1 LYQGTSVIGTSS
13 TGDFSDVLPG
23 DYVVT
28 AVGKSCNTNSDNANV
43 KNKPYKPGTPKFTID
58 HPTCTRVKGT
68 ITILEADANA
78 TYSLDVNGNSV
89 PAVSGAFTEVDP
101 GTYQVVASGTVCKTG
116 TGATIN
122 PAPPQP
128 HDIEA
133 TITQSN
139 TQNCMRGAKI
149 DITTWG
155 SDKGNNYYYAL
166 VNSTD
171 TIYAVEGVLEN
182 VKAGTYDLYVRR
194 GQCFKTSG
202 VVINEPAP
210 RLADI
215 SDGDVTFTQPSLC
228 ADGSITIKNAKYN
241 GSSFVN
247 GGGSV
252 EYAIFD
258 GKWQSSNTF
267 AVGANVKG
275 SLNIQV
281 QETGKTAV
289 DRAICPGA
297 FTGVVPCSA
306 VAPEVATSS
315 NKTIAAEQTAKTT
328 TTYLGSSNLNAAIDV
343 KTIPNPFSSKVRFVI
358 SADEAGN
365 GTLEIFNMQGQ
376 KVKTVYNGFINKGTN
391 FFDLSMPASS
401 SNAELVYVLRV
412 GGTKLSGKLIQAGK

>member
-1 LYQGTSVIGTSS
+1 
-13 TGDFSDVLPG
+13 
-23 DYVVT
+23 VVQ
-28 AVGKSCNTNSDNANV
+28 ANGKSCNSNSDVTHVN
-43 KNKPYKPGTPKFTID
+43 NKPYKPATPKFTID
-58 HPTCTRVKGT
+58 HPTCTRAKGT

-78 TYSLDVNGNSV
+78 TYSLDLNGSSV
-89 PAVSGAFTEVDP
+89 PAVDGAFAEVDP
-101 GTYQVVASGTVCKTG
+101 GTYQVVAKGNSFNSCSNGS
-116 TGATIN
+116 GATVN
-122 PAPPQP
+122 PAPAQP

-139 TQNCMRGAKI
+139 TQNCNRGGKI
-149 DITTWG
+149 EITTWG
-155 SDKGNNYYYAL
+155 NDKANNYTYAL

-171 TIYAVEGVLEN
+171 TIYAVEGILEN

-202 VVINEPAP
+202 VVIDPAAP
-210 RLADI
+210 RLEDI
-215 SDGDVTFTQPSLC
+215 STADVEFTQPSLC
-228 ADGSITIKNAKYN
+228 ADGSITIKNAKYT
-241 GSSFVN
+241 GSSFV
-247 GGGSV
+247 GGGGQI

-258 GKWQSSNTF
+258 QKWQSSNTF
-267 AVGANVKG
+267 TVGANVKG

-281 QETGKTAV
+281 QEAGKTAV

-297 FTGVVPCSA
+297 FTGVVPCTA
-306 VAPEVATSS
+306 VAPEVATTS
-315 NKTIAAEQTAKTT
+315 NKTVAAEQASKSA
-328 TTYLGSSNLNAAIDV
+328 TTYLGSSSLNAAIDV

-365 GTLEIFNMQGQ
+365 GTLEIFNIQGQ

-401 SNAELVYVLRV
+401 TNAELVYVLRV